1 MHTENK
7 QQLTSIEVS
16 QLSDVNGGFGIPGWL
31 KPVAKVAGFASSKVL
46 APVSAVIGGYQGMN
60 KFLSDR
66 DQHKSF
72 GTSLWDGVKAG
83 VKAGVGF

>member
-1 MHTENK
+1 MSNDTAFHT
-7 QQLTSIEVS
+7 LSS
-16 QLSDVNGGFGIPGWL
+16 DQLSDIHAGFGIPGWL
-31 KPVAKVAGFASSKVL
+31 RPVAKVAGFASSKVL
-46 APVSAVIGGYQGMN
+46 APVSALIGGYQGMN